1 MIWKYLAHRWHW
13 LNRWNPMKSE
23 VIVQLGHTTLQGAGA
38 WSLSLSKCSEILH
51 TKVSRKDTKSQ
62 RNTIIGLNGHV
73 VYNNDKKIWNVSC
86 LLKMR
91 IEGQLHRSCRYK
103 ALPLQYG
110 KSWDCTDAFA
120 GASLVT
126 CASVFFLQALVRDH
140 RQQRYLTFWD
150 THIIVLIMSKSI
162 NILFTSAPLGAAPS
176 VVNRTPH

>member
-1 MIWKYLAHRWHW
+1 MVVFCRDAVLCVSDDNRKLTPLAPISNSACEAKRNK
-13 LNRWNPMKSE
+13 LQ
-23 VIVQLGHTTLQGAGA
+23 QLGHTTPQGAGA

-51 TKVSRKDTKSQ
+51 TKVSRKGTKSQ

-110 KSWDCTDAFA
+110 KS
-120 GASLVT
+120 
-126 CASVFFLQALVRDH
+126 
-140 RQQRYLTFWD
+140 
-150 THIIVLIMSKSI
+150 
-162 NILFTSAPLGAAPS
+162 
-176 VVNRTPH
+176 

>member
-1 MIWKYLAHRWHW
+1 MTLIEQMP
-13 LNRWNPMKSE
+13 PMKSE
-23 VIVQLGHTTLQGAGA
+23 VILQLGHTTLQGAGA

-51 TKVSRKDTKSQ
+51 TKVSRKGTKSQ

-110 KSWDCTDAFA
+110 KS
-120 GASLVT
+120 
-126 CASVFFLQALVRDH
+126 
-140 RQQRYLTFWD
+140 
-150 THIIVLIMSKSI
+150 
-162 NILFTSAPLGAAPS
+162 
-176 VVNRTPH
+176 